1 MKHSVFPGSRSG
13 TVKIPASKSMAHRLL
28 IAAALGKDSKIL
40 HFDGF
45 SNDIGATIVCLRALG
60 AEITELGGGS
70 WRVTPVGTVSDAEC
84 SLFCGESG
92 STLRFLLPIVGVL
105 GANAVFHMEERLP
118 ERPRSE
124 ERRVG
129 KECRSRWSPYH

>member
-60 AEITELGGGS
+60 A
-70 WRVTPVGTVSDAEC
+70 RVTADGKTLRVQPVTERARGAAD
-84 SLFCGESG
+84 CGESG
-92 STLRFLLPIVGVL
+92 ATLRFLLPVAAAL
-105 GANAVFHMEERLP
+105 GKHTAFHLHGRLP
-118 ERPRSE
+118 QRPPWQ
-124 ERRVG
+124 RRYRHRMRRRG
-129 KECRSRWSPYH
+129 CR

>member
-70 WRVTPVGTVSDAEC
+70 WRVAPVGTVADDP
-84 SLFCGESG
+84 
-92 STLRFLLPIVGVL
+92 LRTRYEDRKNGRSARLQREIV
-105 GANAVFHMEERLP
+105 R
-118 ERPRSE
+118 
-124 ERRVG
+124 
-129 KECRSRWSPYH
+129 